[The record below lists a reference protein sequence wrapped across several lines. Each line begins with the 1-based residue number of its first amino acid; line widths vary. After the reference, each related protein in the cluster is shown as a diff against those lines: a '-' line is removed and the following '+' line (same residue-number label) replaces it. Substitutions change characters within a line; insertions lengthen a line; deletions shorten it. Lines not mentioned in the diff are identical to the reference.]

1 MFYIRVIGNIGAI
14 SGLSGITM
22 FLKNH
27 FLCNFNK
34 FDNLYFF
41 CYILLVFFHAHA
53 HVSYYLNIG
62 LYNIPFLAFKYY
74 ICPFLML
81 FFSKP
86 KAQEITRF
94 PPDPFC
100 PSLP

>member
-22 FLKNH
+22 FLKKT
-27 FLCNFNK
+27 F
-34 FDNLYFF
+34 
-41 CYILLVFFHAHA
+41 
-53 HVSYYLNIG
+53 SIG